1 VTSDHGP
8 TDGKSSGPTVRAR
21 TAPSRAPQRPAK
33 MSQIIAAEIVRGI
46 VTDGLREG
54 DRLPTEVE
62 MLQQFDVG
70 RASIREALRILESYG
85 LIAIRQ
91 GQGGGPV
98 VSAIDPQDLA
108 RTLSFYFHLT
118 GSTFGELAEARA
130 VIEPVMA
137 RLAAE
142 RRDPEQ
148 MRVLEDVMEREAAA
162 SLENPE
168 YITMANEFHYAV
180 SGLSGNSVLDL
191 LGRALRM
198 LYTTRISGG
207 GILPPEAR
215 PASRRLHREIGEA
228 ILSGRA
234 DVAQQLMESHVHD
247 LAELQAERTP
257 EVMDQ
262 RVIWDG

>member
-1 VTSDHGP
+1 
-8 TDGKSSGPTVRAR
+8 
-21 TAPSRAPQRPAK
+21 
-33 MSQIIAAEIVRGI
+33 MSQLIATEIARGI

-91 GQGGGPV
+91 GQGGGPIV
-98 VSAIDPQDLA
+98 TPIDPEDLA

-118 GSTFGELAEARA
+118 GSTFQELAEARA

-142 RRDPEQ
+142 RQDPNQ
-148 MRVLEDVMEREAAA
+148 MSLLEDVMEREAAA

-191 LGRALRM
+191 LGRALRI

-228 ILSGRA
+228 ILASQG
-234 DVAQQLMESHVHD
+234 DVAEQLMKSHVHD
-247 LAELQAERTP
+247 LAELQAKRTP
-257 EVMDQ
+257 EVMEQ
-262 RVIWDG
+262 RIVWEA